1 MLRRT
6 DHRTA
11 PDLDRPS
18 GCTPHHPAPGRNASP
33 TVARRRLGRTLPALA
48 LGVGV
53 LALSLPGALTASAA
67 PGGPATGH
75 APSTG
80 ASSSAKQSTSATKAR
95 TTTSGPLTAAAR
107 QAGVE
112 VGNAPMGWRERGT
125 ARTLTSAPR
134 SGLLRYGAAVASS
147 TSDPFTPKGVL
158 GVDVSSYQ
166 GKVKWSTWTKKDK
179 DFAYVKATEG
189 TSYRN
194 PYFKTQYGGAASA
207 GMIRGAYHFAS
218 PSGKAGY
225 LQARYFVKNG
235 GGWSADG
242 KTLPGVLD
250 IEYNPY
256 GSTCYGVS
264 KKNMVAWVGS
274 FTREYKKL
282 TGKDAVIYT
291 TTDWWSRCTGNSS
304 AFATTNP
311 LWIARYGSKTPG
323 TLPKG
328 WTTPTFW
335 QYTSVPIDYDVFPS
349 KMSRLKVLATK
360 V

>member
-6 DHRTA
+6 ARRSAVRPTA
-11 PDLDRPS
+11 RS
-18 GCTPHHPAPGRNASP
+18 VAG
-33 TVARRRLGRTLPALA
+33 TVRAAGSRRLGRTLPALA
-48 LGVGV
+48 LGLGA
-53 LALSLPGALTASAA
+53 LALSVPGALPASAT
-67 PGGPATGH
+67 PGG
-75 APSTG
+75 STG
-80 ASSSAKQSTSATKAR
+80 AGAEKATTSSSGSTVSATKA
-95 TTTSGPLTAAAR
+95 SGTLTAEAR
-107 QAGVE
+107 AAGVE

-125 ARTLTSAPR
+125 ARTLTAPS
-134 SGLLRYGAAVASS
+134 SGLLRYGAAAASS
-147 TSDPFTPKGVL
+147 TKDPFTPKGVL

-264 KKNMVAWVGS
+264 KKNMVKWVTS
-274 FTREYKKL
+274 FTSEYKKL

-291 TTDWWSRCTGNSS
+291 TTDWWTRCTGNSS
-304 AFATTNP
+304 SFAKTNP
-311 LWIARYGSKTPG
+311 LWIARYGTKTPG

-328 WTTPTFW
+328 WASATFW
-335 QYTSVPIDYDVFPS
+335 QYTSTPIDYDVFPS
-349 KMSRLKVLATK
+349 TTSRLKVLATK